1 MAEQDLNYMSAQRA
15 AALIR
20 RRKLSPVELVEAVL
34 AQIER
39 IAPLNAF
46 VTVLH
51 EQARADAR
59 SAEQAVMRGDALAPL
74 HGVPVHVKDQVDT
87 AGIRT
92 TLGSAI
98 FADNVPVRDDT
109 LITQLRAAGAI
120 LVGKTRLPE
129 FGNKG
134 LTDGPSFGTTLNP
147 WDTTR
152 TCGGSSGGAAAA
164 IAAGVGP
171 LALGTD
177 GAGSI
182 RIPAACC
189 GVVGHKPTLGT
200 VPWEAAIDG
209 FSNYTYAGPITR
221 SVSDAAV
228 MLRVLASASPRD
240 PWSLNGPKDLGLSPG
255 LVGDDLSGV
264 RVGWIRKAA
273 NPQLDP
279 DMEAN
284 ARACLDALADLG
296 AEVED
301 VTEPIDW
308 IEFPGRIMY
317 QGNFHV
323 AMQKHLPQWQN
334 QMDPTLLAFVE
345 RGGKFSMADFRNAQ
359 YARTTLFRS
368 FQVLLEQVR
377 RAGHADADA
386 HGPGRRLRRRQ
397 RRGGGQRR
405 QVRDHAPGLDCLCLS
420 LQPHRAPGPDGAL
433 GLRRRRPADVAADR
447 RALGRGHGRAAPGCA
462 DRAGASLVRKASQTA
477 RLTGAPAPGA
487 PRCRDRRGYVKVIA

>member
-1 MAEQDLNYMSAQRA
+1 MAEQDLNYISAQQA

-20 RRKLSPVELVEAVL
+20 RRKLSPVELIEAVL

-51 EQARADAR
+51 EQARAAAR
-59 SAEQAVMRGDALAPL
+59 TAEQSVMRGEALAPL
-74 HGVPVHVKDQVDT
+74 HGVPVHVKDQVNT

-240 PWSLNGPKDLGLSPG
+240 PWSLNGPKDLALSPG
-255 LVGDDLSGV
+255 LVGHDLSGV

-284 ARACLDALADLG
+284 ARACLDALAGLG

-368 FQVLLEQVR
+368 IQALLGKYDVLVTPTLTRTALAADFDAANDEVVVNGVKCGITR
-377 RAGHADADA
+377 LGWTAYVYPFNLTGHPALTVPSGFAAD
-386 HGPGRRLRRRQ
+386 
-397 RRGGGQRR
+397 
-405 QVRDHAPGLDCLCLS
+405 GLPTS
-420 LQPHRAPGPDGAL
+420 LQIVGRWGADMDVLRLGAL
-433 GLRRRRPADVAADR
+433 IEQARPWSGKR
-447 RALGRGHGRAAPGCA
+447 PKLPG
-462 DRAGASLVRKASQTA
+462 
-477 RLTGAPAPGA
+477 
-487 PRCRDRRGYVKVIA
+487 